1 MLTTTLILFRGHD
14 CSFSTFN
21 TSSSLFVWLQESGQ
35 WWWWWWWWT
44 VLCTYSVD
52 HSLILLLHLF
62 EWNVVSIQSGQ
73 NAVVGL
79 TFMHTYTCAQNPKEG
94 GGKTVS
100 KPTKTRVT
108 LVLRPSLGS
117 LRMNAFARLGRK
129 EGRKEGMK
137 EWQNHITFSGLVGW
151 IGGFGPSLLERRYKV
166 DRSQTERGERKVMWA
181 LCYHC

>member
-73 NAVVGL
+73 NASCRIDIYAYIHMC
-79 TFMHTYTCAQNPKEG
+79 T
-94 GGKTVS
+94 
-100 KPTKTRVT
+100 KPQRRWVERQ
-108 LVLRPSLGS
+108 LANQQQQESRWFWDPHLEVCEWMRSLDW
-117 LRMNAFARLGRK
+117 